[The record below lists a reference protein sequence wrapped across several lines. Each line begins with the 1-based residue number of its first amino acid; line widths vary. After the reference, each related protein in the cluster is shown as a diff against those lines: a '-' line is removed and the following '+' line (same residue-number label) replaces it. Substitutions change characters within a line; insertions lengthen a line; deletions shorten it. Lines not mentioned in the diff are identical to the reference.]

1 MSGSFGE
8 MGNLLKQA
16 QKLQRAMDEAREEL
30 RTTTVE
36 GMAGG
41 GVVRTTVRGDG
52 LVESIE
58 ISDEAVRQGDKD
70 LLEEMV
76 LAAVQDGIARAN
88 RLSEERMS
96 KVTGGLD
103 LPGLM

>member
-16 QKLQRAMDEAREEL
+16 QKMQQAMDEAREEL
-30 RTTTVE
+30 SATTVE
-36 GMAGG
+36 GTAGG
-41 GVVRTTVRGDG
+41 GVVTATVTGDG
-52 LVESIE
+52 QVQNIA
-58 ISDEAVRQGDKD
+58 ITDEALRAGDKSM
-70 LLEEMV
+70 LEELV
-76 LAAVQDGIARAN
+76 LTAVRDGITKAG
-88 RLSEERMS
+88 RLNKERMA

>member
-16 QKLQRAMDEAREEL
+16 QKMQQAMDEAREEL
-30 RTTTVE
+30 SSTTVE
-36 GMAGG
+36 GTAGG
-41 GVVRTTVRGDG
+41 GVVTATVTGDG
-52 LVESIE
+52 QVQKIA
-58 ISDEAVRQGDKD
+58 ITDEALQAGDKSI
-70 LLEEMV
+70 LEELV
-76 LAAVQDGIARAN
+76 LAAVRDGITKAG
-88 RLSEERMS
+88 RLNKERMS